1 LDKLVIEGGVPLR
14 GEVRIDGAKNAALP
28 VLAAALLAED
38 REVRLE
44 NVPPVIDIR
53 TMCRLLRDMGATV
66 EAEGT
71 SVRIQ
76 PKDLTSFEAPYDLV
90 RTMRASVLT
99 LGPLLARYGY
109 AKVSSPGGCAI
120 GERPIDLHLAGLE
133 AMGARID
140 LHEGYIEARA
150 DRLHGAEIYL
160 DIPTVTG
167 TENLLMAATLAQ
179 GPTVIENAA
188 MEPEI
193 ADLAAFLRTMGAR
206 IEGEGT
212 ERIEIQGTTRL
223 TGGTHEIIPDRIEA
237 ATYAAATAITQGEVL
252 LQGADREMLSSVIR
266 KMGAAGTDITE
277 EEGKG
282 LRVASRSRLRSV
294 DVTTAPYPGFP
305 TDVQAQF
312 MAVMA
317 LAEGTSVI
325 REMVFENRFM
335 HVAELRRMGADIRTD
350 GASAVVRGVPSLQG
364 APVMATDLRASA
376 SLVVA
381 ALAAQGRTT
390 ISRIYHLDRGYTRLE
405 EKLSE
410 LGARVRR
417 VRG

>member
-1 LDKLVIEGGVPLR
+1 MDKLLIEGGVALK

-28 VLAAALLAED
+28 ALAASLLAED
-38 REVRLE
+38 GEVLLE
-44 NVPPVIDIR
+44 NVPCVVDIR
-53 TMCRLLRDMGATV
+53 TMCSLLRDMGASI
-66 EAEGT
+66 EEEGT
-71 SVRIQ
+71 SIRIL
-76 PKDLTSFEAPYDLV
+76 PRELTSQEAPYDLV
-90 RTMRASVLT
+90 RKMRASILT

-140 LHEGYIEARA
+140 LHGGYIEARA
-150 DRLHGAEIYL
+150 DHLQGAEIYL
-160 DIPTVTG
+160 DTPSVTG
-167 TENLLMAATLAQ
+167 TENLLMAATLAE
-179 GPTVIENAA
+179 GRTIIENAA

-193 ADLAAFLRTMGAR
+193 SDLAALLKGMGAK

-223 TGGTHEIIPDRIEA
+223 VGASHRIIPDRIET
-237 ATYAAATAITQGEVL
+237 ATYTVAAAISRGDVLIQGT
-252 LQGADREMLSSVIR
+252 DKEMLSSVIQ
-266 KMGAAGTDITE
+266 KMTAAGVAITSE
-277 EEGKG
+277 AKG
-282 LRVASRSRLRSV
+282 FRVASGERLQGV

-312 MAVMA
+312 MAMMA

-335 HVAELRRMGADIRTD
+335 HVAELRRMGADIRTK
-350 GASAVVRGVPSLQG
+350 GASAVIRGVSSLEA

-376 SLVVA
+376 CLVVA
-381 ALAAQGRTT
+381 GLAARGETK
-390 ISRIYHLDRGYTRLE
+390 IARIYHLDRGYSRLE
-405 EKLSE
+405 EKLSR

-417 VRG
+417 VKG

>member
-1 LDKLVIEGGVPLR
+1 MDKLLIEGGAPLQ
-14 GEVRIDGAKNAALP
+14 GSVLIDGAKNAALP
-28 VLAAALLAED
+28 ALAAALLAED
-38 REVRLE
+38 SEVLLQ
-44 NVPPVIDIR
+44 NVPSVVDIR
-53 TMCRLLRDMGATV
+53 TMCRLLSVMGATV

-71 SVRIQ
+71 SIRIL
-76 PKDLTSFEAPYDLV
+76 PGDLTSLEAPYDLV
-90 RTMRASVLT
+90 RTMRASILT

-150 DRLHGAEIYL
+150 DRLVGAEIYL
-160 DIPTVTG
+160 DTPSVTG
-167 TENLLMAATLAQ
+167 TENLLMAAALAE
-179 GPTVIENAA
+179 GHTIIENAA

-193 ADLAAFLRTMGAR
+193 SDLALFLKSMGAD

-212 ERIEIQGTTRL
+212 ERIEVKGATRL
-223 TGGTHEIIPDRIEA
+223 VGAPHRIIPDRIET
-237 ATYAAATAITQGEVL
+237 ATYAVMAAISQGDILIE
-252 LQGADREMLSSVIR
+252 GTDKEMLSSVIR
-266 KMGAAGTDITE
+266 KMTAAGTNIAS
-277 EEGKG
+277 EGDG
-282 LRVASRSRLRSV
+282 FRVTSTGRLRGV

-312 MAVMA
+312 MAMMA
-317 LAEGTSVI
+317 LAQGTSVI

-335 HVAELRRMGADIRTD
+335 HVAELRRMGADIRTE
-350 GASAVVRGVPSLQG
+350 GATAVIRGVPSLEG

-381 ALAAQGRTT
+381 GLAARGRTT
-390 ISRIYHLDRGYTRLE
+390 ISRIYHLDRGYSRLE
-405 EKLSE
+405 EKLSR

-417 VRG
+417 IKE